1 MKRFALF
8 IFLVILCVCVYLLYT
23 SSVKFKKYSD
33 FNSLEKKIRIADK
46 KIVNL
51 ESDIKAKESEI
62 NKIKEEKS
70 EDVRLLEVW
79 KKEAEK
85 VANIS

>member
-23 SSVKFKKYSD
+23 SSVEFKKYSD

-62 NKIKEEKS
+62 NKIKEDKS

>member
-1 MKRFALF
+1 M
-8 IFLVILCVCVYLLYT
+8 
-23 SSVKFKKYSD
+23 
-33 FNSLEKKIRIADK
+33 IADK